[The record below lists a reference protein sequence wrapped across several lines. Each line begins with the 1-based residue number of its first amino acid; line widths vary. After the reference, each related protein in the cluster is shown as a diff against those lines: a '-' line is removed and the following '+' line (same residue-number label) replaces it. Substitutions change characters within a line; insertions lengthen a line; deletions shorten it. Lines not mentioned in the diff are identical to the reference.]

1 MNFDCPHCGQ
11 PASGELG
18 LLGEEVEYPT
28 CGEKFVVGEKLKPL
42 DSKEKVRAL
51 AQSFQFF
58 CLLAFVATGILLFIA
73 LFAAIKD
80 EHTGDYLPPLIGAGG
95 CLVLAFVLFLTA
107 QLIHIRANTEK

>member
-1 MNFDCPHCGQ
+1 MPD
-11 PASGELG
+11 
-18 LLGEEVEYPT
+18 VR
-28 CGEKFVVGEKLKPL
+28 EKVHRRGKTKTL

-58 CLLAFVATGILLFIA
+58 CLLAFIATGILLFIA